1 MSSDRAAV
9 AKAETCMLQEEL
21 WFRHSCK
28 ATGGALAHRF
38 CLVHHCILVPAPMT
52 LVSPPSQVSMT
63 CRGTLWQR
71 VGGMG
76 DPSLI
81 PWCAVA
87 HMWPVVRG
95 GHQGRTLTVSPGVKR
110 GAPERCVAAFFCN
123 QTCNI

>member
-71 VGGMG
+71 VGGHG
-76 DPSLI
+76 GPLPHSLVCGGAHVAGCARWPSR
-81 PWCAVA
+81 PHVN
-87 HMWPVVRG
+87 
-95 GHQGRTLTVSPGVKR
+95 GVT
-110 GAPERCVAAFFCN
+110 RCQKGC
-123 QTCNI
+123 T